1 MTGAAPPD
9 GLPTGGPPLSE
20 TTPAPPRPSGAAD
33 AAGGPISPNGAG
45 RDELRVEGIGVAPG
59 VTVGEAYLYAGG
71 GYQAEPEHLD
81 ADAVE
86 AELGRFERAVARSER
101 ELKKVGLVARQKLGA
116 GSAGIFDAQ
125 ALILRDPQ
133 FYDAVAERIRDGRQG
148 AGWAVQS
155 VMEAL
160 RRRLESSPSAALR
173 ERAADFLDVQ
183 DRVLR
188 NLQQGRAVSRIDRDR
203 VVVAERLSAADV
215 LLFSRHGVLAVVMD
229 FGGPTSHV
237 AIMARALGV
246 PAVVSLHGLAGRVEA
261 GDTVVVDGFS
271 GTVTVRPT
279 GETRAAAEAKAE
291 RFARLSEDRAE
302 VAAAPSETRD
312 GHAVALQANVEFR
325 EEFPLLHEYGA
336 EGIGLFRTEMLFL
349 TQGRALD
356 EAQQHRV
363 YRDAVVA
370 AAPHA
375 VTFRLLDLGGDK
387 VLPMSR
393 REANPALGWRGLR
406 ILLDKPDLLRP
417 QLRALLRAAVE
428 APDAAPPRVLLPM
441 VSGLEEVRQFRRVYQ
456 ETCDALAAE
465 GVAHR
470 PDLPLGIMVEVPS
483 VALLAATFARHVD
496 FFSVGTND
504 LTQFALAVDRGNDLV
519 AGLYHELHPAVL
531 GLVRQTV
538 EAAGGA
544 GIPVSVC
551 GEVAADPR
559 VTPLLVGLGVTSLSA
574 SPAYL
579 SLVKRVLRAFTL
591 DEAQDLARRA
601 LRQPDAASVGRL
613 LDYFLACHNQDLAAL
628 LGLDDARPA
637 RGSLADRVADRLG
650 KGGEA

>member
-1 MTGAAPPD
+1 MTGGTPPGAAPLASGAAPP
-9 GLPTGGPPLSE
+9 
-20 TTPAPPRPSGAAD
+20 APSPEGGAA
-33 AAGGPISPNGAG
+33 
-45 RDELRVEGIGVAPG
+45 ELRVEGIGVAPG
-59 VTVGEAYLYAGG
+59 VAVGEVYLYGGG

-86 AELGRFERAVARSER
+86 AEVGRFERAVARSER
-101 ELKKVGLVARQKLGA
+101 ELKKIRLVARQKLGD

-125 ALILRDPQ
+125 ALILRDGQ
-133 FYDAVAERIRDGRQG
+133 FYDAVVRRVRDERQG

-155 VMEAL
+155 VMEGL
-160 RRRLESSPSAALR
+160 RRRLESSATAALR

-215 LLFSRHGVLAVVMD
+215 LLFSRHGVRAVVMD

-246 PAVVSLHGLAGRVEA
+246 PAVVSLHGLAGRVGA
-261 GDTVVVDGFS
+261 GETVVVDGFS
-271 GTVTVRPT
+271 GTVIARPT
-279 GETRAAAEAKAE
+279 EETRAAAQVKAD

-302 VAAAPSETRD
+302 MAAAPSETRD

-336 EGIGLFRTEMLFL
+336 EGVGLFRTEMLFL

-356 EAQQHRV
+356 EAQQFAV

-387 VLPMSR
+387 VLPMTR

-406 ILLDKPDLLRP
+406 ILLDKADLLRP
-417 QLRALLRAAVE
+417 QLRAVLRAAAE

-456 ETCDALAAE
+456 SVCDELAAE
-465 GVAHR
+465 GAAHR
-470 PDLPLGIMVEVPS
+470 ADLPLGIMVEVPS
-483 VALLAATFARHVD
+483 VALLAGTFARHVD

-504 LTQFALAVDRGNDLV
+504 LTQFTLAVDRGNDLV
-519 AGLYHELHPAVL
+519 AGRYHELHPAVL
-531 GLVRQTV
+531 GLIRQTV

-544 GIPVSVC
+544 GIPVGVC

-559 VTPLLVGLGVTSLSA
+559 VTPLLVGLGVASLSA

-628 LGLDDARPA
+628 LGLDEARPA
-637 RGSLADRVADRLG
+637 GGALG
-650 KGGEA
+650 ARIAARSEEE